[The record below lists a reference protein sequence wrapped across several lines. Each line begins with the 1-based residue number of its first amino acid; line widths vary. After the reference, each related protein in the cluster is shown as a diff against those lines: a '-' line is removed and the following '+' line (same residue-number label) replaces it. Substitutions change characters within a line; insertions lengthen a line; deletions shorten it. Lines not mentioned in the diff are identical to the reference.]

1 MRQIFIGRTTVVE
14 ILRLNDPVLIS
25 YIMSVF
31 EDEAIQA
38 VVLDEHTSIL
48 EGSIGAVQRR
58 IMVLEK
64 DKIRAEAIV
73 EDLVPGELKGD
84 G

>member
-1 MRQIFIGRTTVVE
+1 MVE

>member
-1 MRQIFIGRTTVVE
+1 VVE

-84 G
+84 D

>member
-1 MRQIFIGRTTVVE
+1 
-14 ILRLNDPVLIS
+14 
-25 YIMSVF
+25 MSVF

>member
-1 MRQIFIGRTTVVE
+1 MVE

-84 G
+84 D